1 MEGYGYGTSNGK
13 DNLQVMREEQFS
25 HMEGQIYLDHAGA
38 TMYRADQIKQH
49 SDALL
54 RNMFANPHSSASPS
68 SQRTVE
74 IVDEIRHE
82 IAAFFN
88 TTLEEYDVVFTSGT
102 TAGLKL
108 IGETFPFTDRSL
120 FVYSED
126 SHNSVVGVL
135 PIEVLDS
142 LPNNTTIKEEGTDSE
157 VYNLFAFPGECNFSG
172 AKHSLSIVSA
182 VQSNAHKKMNLEKY
196 CLGAKSVAPEGKWF
210 VLLDA
215 AKLAATNPI
224 DFSRVK
230 PDFVVVSFYKMFG
243 YPTGLGT
250 LLVKKSSGQCLKKA
264 YFGGG
269 TLSVSMSSLNISRPR
284 PEIYRRFEDGTVS
297 YLDIL
302 AVQYGLRIL
311 RNLSMRSI
319 QRHVQSITYYM
330 YAKLTELRHVN
341 GSRVCVIYG
350 NHHTSNY
357 AGSIIALNFLRSD
370 SSYVGYAEFSKLAG
384 MHNIH
389 VRTGCFCNPGAC
401 QAYLGLTTNQMLS
414 HIDQG
419 HVCGNTLDI
428 IDGRPTGAIRLSF
441 GYMTT
446 KDEVDLFLSFVSTYF
461 VSSTLASSF
470 NSNKKLSTLPRS
482 IRLSKIS
489 LFPIKSC
496 GALNVHRWK
505 IGSRGLLFDRE
516 WALID
521 PASGK
526 VFRQKDMPQMTSI
539 HPVIDLENQVLVVSS
554 PLTSLAPLTISLS
567 YVPTVSRALTVCSIP
582 SEGGSYDDFVNKWF
596 TCVLGRPCNLV
607 RVIPDKVRPSG
618 AKLRHNASGKS
629 SIGFANEA
637 QYLLIS
643 RESVEGLNSK
653 LDEKVS
659 DDVFRANIIVEGC
672 SPHEEDNW
680 QEIQIG
686 DHNFSNVGPCG
697 RCSMININQSTGEF
711 SAAPLKELAAYR
723 RNRANI
729 FFGQFWN
736 LSSSNSV
743 LDLISVGDEV
753 VVTKLDDSSLQTRT
767 IM

>member
-1 MEGYGYGTSNGK
+1 
-13 DNLQVMREEQFS
+13 
-25 HMEGQIYLDHAGA
+25 MEGQIYLDHAGA

-582 SEGGSYDDFVNKWF
+582 SEGGSYDDFVNK
-596 TCVLGRPCNLV
+596 
-607 RVIPDKVRPSG
+607 VIPDKVRPSG